1 MYKLSIVIGTDVLL
15 FTTSNTPDVNIQLK
29 RKILRELVIDT
40 FCRRGL
46 TRLNLFAE
54 GLRLNMFAGDIG

>member
-15 FTTSNTPDVNIQLK
+15 FTSNTPYVNIQIK
-29 RKILRELVIDT
+29 RKILSELVIDT

-46 TRLNLFAE
+46 TILNLFAE

>member
-1 MYKLSIVIGTDVLL
+1 MCKLNIIIDTDVLL
-15 FTTSNTPDVNIQLK
+15 FTTNNTPDVNIQIK
-29 RKILRELVIDT
+29 QKILSELVIDT

-46 TRLNLFAE
+46 GETCLFAE